1 MKYYPT
7 LLPHAGWDQR
17 IQIVRYGSLVDVC
30 IVVTERAVILLDT
43 LDSPAAALALLD
55 LARPYLAGRQL
66 LAVNT
71 HSHYDH
77 AWGNQVFAGPAAAF
91 AAPVI
96 GTRRCAEL
104 LRGPEAA
111 AELARM
117 AAEDPAHFG
126 AVRLTAPTISF
137 DGELTIDGGDLTLH
151 LIATPGHA
159 PDHVAVWIPEIAWL
173 WAGDAAE
180 APFPLVD
187 TAATLPVLRDSL
199 RRMAALQPRSAFYCH
214 APLGSGPELLRR
226 NLAYF
231 DLLEAR
237 CRATLAA
244 GTPVAPAADADLE
257 TLVGFSFAEAC
268 SGIEVTQPE
277 FYQPQHHHA
286 IRVMLDWLNAG

>member
-7 LLPHAGWDQR
+7 LLPNTGWDQR

-43 LDSPAAALALLD
+43 LDSPEAALALLD
-55 LARPYLAGRQL
+55 LARPHLAGRQL

-77 AWGNQVFAGPAAAF
+77 AWGNQIFVGPDAAL

-96 GTRRCAEL
+96 ATRRCAEM

-117 AAEDPAHFG
+117 AAAEPEDFG

-137 DGELTIDGGDLTLH
+137 AGELTIDGGDLTLH
-151 LIATPGHA
+151 LLATPGHA
-159 PDHVAVWIPEIAWL
+159 PDHVAVWIPEIALL

-199 RRMAALQPRSAFYCH
+199 RRMAALEPRSAFYCH
-214 APLGSGPELLRR
+214 APLDAGPELLRR

-237 CRATLAA
+237 CRAALAV
-244 GTPVAPAADADLE
+244 GAPDAPTTDADLE

-268 SGIEVTQPE
+268 SGVVATQPE
-277 FYQPQHHHA
+277 FYQPQHHNA
-286 IRVMLDWLNAG
+286 IRVMLEWLSTG